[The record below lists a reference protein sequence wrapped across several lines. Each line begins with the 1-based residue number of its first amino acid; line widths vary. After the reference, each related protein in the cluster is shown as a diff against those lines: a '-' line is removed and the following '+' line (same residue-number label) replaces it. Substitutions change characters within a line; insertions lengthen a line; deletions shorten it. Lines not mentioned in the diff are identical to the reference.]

1 MNTTTLNQ
9 LLTADFVRAAAG
21 VVGQADDH
29 LPCSTAHRCRHA
41 GAVVL
46 HGDDGVVVAAVHAAG
61 VFRGLPHF
69 AVCMRNARAVG
80 AGCTHKHMHTYNH
93 DF

>member
-1 MNTTTLNQ
+1 MKARIVLRTPRA
-9 LLTADFVRAAAG
+9 LTADFLRAAAG

-29 LPCSTAHRCRHA
+29 LPCSTALRHRYV

-61 VFRGLPHF
+61 IV
-69 AVCMRNARAVG
+69 
-80 AGCTHKHMHTYNH
+80 
-93 DF
+93 